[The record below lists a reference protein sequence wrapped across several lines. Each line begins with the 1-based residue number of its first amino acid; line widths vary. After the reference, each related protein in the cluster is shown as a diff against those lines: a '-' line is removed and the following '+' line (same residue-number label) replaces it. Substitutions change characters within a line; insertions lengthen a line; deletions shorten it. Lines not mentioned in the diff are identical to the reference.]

1 MGGVSKKPLNEEE
14 LLTHD
19 CVELK
24 QGENVMVNFIEVQDR
39 FKPIR
44 NKQVDFHPLET
55 IVRRNKFKGSNYCLR
70 IMGYVTWIAHNW
82 RDKVYLRKHKVC
94 KTPTYL
100 NAKRKYLP
108 TENSTGLS
116 QNYQ

>member
-1 MGGVSKKPLNEEE
+1 MKPLNEEE

-55 IVRRNKFKGSNYCLR
+55 IVRRNKFKGSNYCLK
-70 IMGYVTWIAHNW
+70 IMGYVTWIIHNC

-94 KTPTYL
+94 EHSYL
-100 NAKRKYLP
+100 CECKKKILADRKFDGTTNKR
-108 TENSTGLS
+108 STS
-116 QNYQ
+116 Y